1 MPDTIAVDELEGTVK
16 SVLGDIDVE
25 VQSSDIEDCYQTGK
39 LDKANYQ
46 KQWSVFQIENIA

>member
-46 KQWSVFQIENIA
+46 KQ